1 MHVEHHDLAHEFPE
15 FKDKIHELKMSD
27 AHFKKYFEM
36 YQDVDK
42 HICRIEDGV
51 EVMVDSSMES
61 LKLTRVHLKDFLY
74 RYLQQAK

>member
-15 FKDKIHELKMSD
+15 FKDKIHELKVSD
-27 AHFKKYFEM
+27 AHFKKYFDM

-51 EVMVDSSMES
+51 EVMVDSSLES

-74 RYLQQAK
+74 RYLQTK